1 MVETES
7 QPGAPSRGVVYVL
20 AGMSLAR
27 VGAQRICP
35 PLFHRHGKRLRPTQ
49 SDRGQPFGFH
59 SASQCVL
66 SLSRSQARWT
76 RSGCVRTLS
85 AGTPWDDCLWPSR

>member
-35 PLFHRHGKRLRPTQ
+35 PYNTGTAKVAAYSERPRATV
-49 SDRGQPFGFH
+49 RVP
-59 SASQCVL
+59 L
-66 SLSRSQARWT
+66 SLS
-76 RSGCVRTLS
+76 VRTQPFAFPGTMDTEWLRAHLVRWDALGRLS
-85 AGTPWDDCLWPSR
+85 VPQP